1 MKISGI
7 DFPPALM
14 TALRDGRLVVFAG
27 AGVSMGE
34 PARLPDFRKLATEVA
49 RGTGEKPEDG
59 ETEDRFL
66 GRLRQNG
73 VKVHDLAA
81 RSLKGNGRT
90 PAPTDLHRNLLRLYP
105 DPGSVRIVTTNFDL
119 LFERAAETVF
129 ESPPAIY
136 TAPALP
142 LGREFDGIIHVH
154 GSLDRTRS
162 MVLTDE
168 DFGLAYLID
177 GWARRFLVE
186 MFDAFTVLFVGY
198 AHNDTI
204 MNYLARALPGGG
216 GIARFALVPER
227 EDAAR
232 WRHLGIEPVAY
243 PPDDDR
249 TALRDGVGR
258 LADYSRRGAMDW
270 RREIS
275 DLAEK
280 GPHLLDD
287 EETDI
292 LDDALSDRTKTGFF
306 VQAAKSPDWLDWLDN
321 RNHLG
326 FLFGNGHWGER
337 EGIIAHWLTNH
348 FVHEHPYRLLALTA
362 RRRAHPRFWLE
373 LGNAVGSGERIL
385 DPDALSRWVT
395 LLLATTPEEPVEH
408 VWLGLGERC
417 AEAGLTN
424 CLIEIFAAI
433 AAPQLT
439 VLSSRF
445 EGNNGKMLS
454 LVEAGPP
461 VDHYGI
467 SEFWKKSLKPYMEQA
482 PESLLAIA
490 VEHLKSQHRML
501 VAWQQANRSWS
512 TASMNRL
519 AVDPHENDEYPEN
532 VDVVI
537 DAARDCLEWL
547 EGHRP
552 EAALRWRE
560 QLIGSDAP
568 ILRRLA
574 VHSLSACMAS
584 GPNEKIDWLLAHLD
598 LHDAAAGREV
608 SRLVKL
614 TYPEADR
621 DRRQA
626 MIEAVRAVRL
636 SGELDE
642 AERRIAN
649 YRYFWFRLL
658 LGAAPGCDLASEALG
673 KLLKQYPELS
683 SRRETGTG
691 SIPVPTAA
699 KLLAKPAPEWVEE
712 LSSFYPAA
720 GASQGWR
727 AESVEQA
734 VRQNSD
740 WGFDLA
746 DALAGSENWNPV
758 LWETLLDAWRD
769 AKPDN
774 GKCWEILAHLRQ
786 PELQHGHAVSI
797 ARFLRDLARDDRIPD
812 TSMNVAQGIAD
823 ALWRDFDRGSPVDI
837 IHGDWLTTAINCTP
851 GLVAEF
857 WLQAL
862 SCWRKRQDPVPA
874 TLGGVYEK
882 ALSGVVEDRSVA
894 GRLGRAVLASQLA
907 FLLAVDED
915 WTRERLL
922 PAFTD
927 NQHPED
933 RDAAWNGFLVRL
945 RFTPRL
951 AELTEDAFL
960 DAVERVENGF
970 PTRRRNFIRGYV
982 IQLAYFADDPLE
994 NWIPKFFGHAG
1005 KGARSGF
1012 ATCVGLELRNMNEAR
1027 QEEWWDLWLG
1037 KYWRA
1042 RLDGKPMR
1050 LDDGEIRC
1058 MLEWLPG
1065 LASVFPKAVD
1075 LAIEMPP
1082 VELKRSMIVYEID
1095 RSDLWKRYPD
1105 AVARLLLYLRQSGS
1119 PGYVWH
1125 RGKELV
1131 AKLLG
1136 MKILSHRADELRELD
1151 AAAGW

>member
-105 DPGSVRIVTTNFDL
+105 DPGSVRIITTNFDL

-129 ESPPAIY
+129 ESPPATY

-142 LGREFDGIIHVH
+142 FGREFDGIIHVH
-154 GSLDRTRS
+154 GSLDRIRG

-168 DFGLAYLID
+168 DFGRAYLVH
-177 GWARRFLVE
+177 GWTRRFLVE

-198 AHNDTI
+198 GHNDTI

-216 GIARFALVPER
+216 GTARFALVPER
-227 EDAAR
+227 EDAPR
-232 WRHLGIEPVAY
+232 WRHHGIEPVAY
-243 PPDDDR
+243 PPDDDH

-258 LADYSRRGAMDW
+258 LADYSRRGALDW
-270 RREIS
+270 QREIS
-275 DLAEK
+275 ELAAMEPRDL
-280 GPHLLDD
+280 G
-287 EETDI
+287 EEDADL
-292 LDDALSDRTKTGFF
+292 LDDALSDLGNVASFTNL
-306 VQAAKSPDWLDWLDN
+306 AMSPDWIGWLAERKHLDS
-321 RNHLG
+321 
-326 FLFGNGHWGER
+326 LFDAGRWEER
-337 EGIIAHWLTNH
+337 EEILANWLAER
-348 FVHEHPYRLLALTA
+348 FVHGYSYQLLVLVAPRSERLHPDFWRVLGRVAGSAEKVLEPELL
-362 RRRAHPRFWLE
+362 R
-373 LGNAVGSGERIL
+373 
-385 DPDALSRWVT
+385 RWVT
-395 LLLATTPEEPVEH
+395 LLLATVPGDPDSWV
-408 VWLGLGERC
+408 LGQLAERC
-417 AEAGLTN
+417 AEAELFDHMIDIINALAAPRLRIDSGHFYPKLDTAG
-424 CLIEIFAAI
+424 FAARAEPTDRYRAINELWQKSPKPNLERI
-433 AAPQLT
+433 AEGVLTGIVGQLS
-439 VLSSRF
+439 VRHRILQSW
-445 EGNNGKMLS
+445 
-454 LVEAGPP
+454 GPEDRPWSP
-461 VDHYGI
+461 VYHR
-467 SEFWKKSLKPYMEQA
+467 
-482 PESLLAIA
+482 A
-490 VEHLKSQHRML
+490 VESREKSPAGIDGL
-501 VAWQQANRSWS
+501 
-512 TASMNRL
+512 
-519 AVDPHENDEYPEN
+519 
-532 VDVVI
+532 VDV
-537 DAARDCLEWL
+537 ARDCLEWL
-547 EGHRP
+547 EKNRP
-552 EAALRWRE
+552 ESATRWRD
-560 QLIGSDAP
+560 LLAASGVFL
-568 ILRRLA
+568 LRRLA
-574 VHSLSACMAS
+574 AHALSACFVLDS
-584 GPNEKIDWLLAHLD
+584 DRKIDWLLARMD
-598 LHDAAAGREV
+598 LHDEAASHEICRVVEM
-608 SRLVKL
+608 
-614 TYPEADR
+614 TYPDADQN
-621 DRRQA
+621 RRQA
-626 MIEAVRAVRL
+626 VIQAVWACRPP
-636 SGELDE
+636 GEG
-642 AERRIAN
+642 AGGERHAADL
-649 YRYFWFRLL
+649 RYAWFNRLL
-658 LGAAPGCDLASEALG
+658 EASSSCDLANEALR
-673 KLLKQYPELS
+673 KLLEQYPELS
-683 SRRETGTG
+683 SRRKTGTG

-712 LSSFYPAA
+712 LSSFYPAT

-740 WGFDLA
+740 WGLDLA
-746 DALAGSENWNPV
+746 DALTRCENWNSV
-758 LWETLLDAWRD
+758 LWKALLDAWRG

-786 PELQHGHAVSI
+786 PELQQGHAVSI
-797 ARFLRDLARDDRIPD
+797 ARFLQDLARDDRIPD
-812 TSMNVAQGIAD
+812 TSLNVAQGIAD
-823 ALWRDFDRGSPVDI
+823 ALWRDFDRGSPVAI

-874 TLGGVYEK
+874 ALGGVYEK
-882 ALSGVVEDRSVA
+882 ALSGVVEDRSGA
-894 GRLGRAVLASQLA
+894 GRLGRVVLASQLA

-922 PAFTD
+922 PAFID
-927 NQHPED
+927 NHHPED
-933 RDAAWNGFLVRL
+933 RDAVWNGFLARL
-945 RFTPRL
+945 RFNPRL
-951 AELTEDAFL
+951 AELTEGAFL

-982 IQLAYFADDPLE
+982 IQLAYFADDPPE
-994 NWIPKFFGHAG
+994 NWILKFFSHAG

-1027 QEEWWDLWLG
+1027 QEEWWDRWLG
-1037 KYWRA
+1037 EYWRA
-1042 RLDGKPMR
+1042 RLDGKPKR

-1058 MLEWLPG
+1058 MLEWLPD

-1125 RGKELV
+1125 GGKELV
-1131 AKLLG
+1131 AKLLE
-1136 MKILSHRADELRELD
+1136 MKIPAHRADELRELD